1 MMSSLPTYAVRTLQT
16 LGALLLL
23 YGAIRF
29 LEWKMIY
36 FPRVEIEATPDLLGL
51 KFEDITFIAEDGVKL
66 NGWWIPHP
74 QARGTLIHCH
84 GNAGNLGHRVELAAR
99 LHQLGVNVFLFDYR
113 GYGKSLGRP
122 SERGLACD
130 ARAAYEFVRA
140 QYGDA
145 ERPPVVLH
153 GQSLGGAVA
162 AQLALEKKV
171 RGLIL
176 ESAFTSVPDMA
187 RQLYPGLPLHRLL
200 ATRFDTLDHV
210 QHLTLPK
217 LIAHSPADEVVPF
230 EMGRRLFAAAAPPK
244 QFVALTGGHNDGLWT
259 PDFER
264 ALRDLLA
271 QAFSAPPQK

>member
-1 MMSSLPTYAVRTLQT
+1 MAWTLPPLVARALQL
-16 LGALLLL
+16 LGVLLLL
-23 YGAIRF
+23 YGGLRF

-51 KFEDITFIAEDGVKL
+51 KFEDITFIAEDGTKL
-66 NGWWIPHP
+66 IGWWLPHA

-113 GYGKSLGRP
+113 GYGRSRGWP

-145 ERPPVVLH
+145 ERPPILLH

-162 AQLALEKKV
+162 ARLALEKNV

-200 ATRFDTLDHV
+200 TTRYDTLDHV
-210 QHLTLPK
+210 ARLAIPK
-217 LIAHSPADEVVPF
+217 LIAHSPDDELVPF

-244 QFVALTGGHNDGLWT
+244 QFVALAGGHNDGLWT
-259 PDFER
+259 PEYDR
-264 ALRDLLA
+264 ALHAFIA
-271 QAFSAPPQK
+271 QTLGPAAK

>member
-1 MMSSLPTYAVRTLQT
+1 MGFSLPPLAARALQL

-23 YGAIRF
+23 YGVLRF
-29 LEWKMIY
+29 LEWKLIY
-36 FPRVEIEATPDLLGL
+36 FPRAELEATPDLLGL

-66 NGWWIPHP
+66 NGWWIPHA

-113 GYGKSLGRP
+113 GYGRSHGWP

-140 QYGDA
+140 QYADA
-145 ERPPVVLH
+145 ERPPILLH

-162 AQLALEKKV
+162 ARLAHEKNV

-200 ATRFDTLDHV
+200 TARYDTLDLV
-210 QHLTLPK
+210 ARLAIPK
-217 LIAHSPADEVVPF
+217 LIAHSPADEMVPF
-230 EMGRRLFAAAAPPK
+230 EMGRRLYAAAAPPK
-244 QFVALTGGHNDGLWT
+244 QFIALAGGHNDGLWT
-259 PDFER
+259 PDYER
-264 ALRDLLA
+264 ALHELIAQTLA
-271 QAFSAPPQK
+271 PASK

>member
-1 MMSSLPTYAVRTLQT
+1 MAFSLPPLAVRALQ
-16 LGALLLL
+16 LCGGLLLL
-23 YGAIRF
+23 YGALRF

-36 FPRVEIEATPDLLGL
+36 FPRAEVEATPDLLGL

-66 NGWWIPHP
+66 NGWWVPHA
-74 QARGTLIHCH
+74 QARGTLLHCH

-113 GYGKSLGRP
+113 GYGKSCGRP
-122 SERGLACD
+122 SERGLARD

-145 ERPPVVLH
+145 ERPPILLH

-187 RQLYPGLPLHRLL
+187 RQLYPGLPLHRLIM
-200 ATRFDTLDHV
+200 TRFDTLAHV
-210 QHLTLPK
+210 TQLTIPK
-217 LIAHSPADEVVPF
+217 LIAHSPDDEVVPF

-259 PDFER
+259 PEYER
-264 ALRDLLA
+264 ALHELLA
-271 QAFSAPPQK
+271 QTLGPAAK